1 MTATEST
8 ATGAE
13 AASTAGGGGLS
24 ADRRQE
30 FEKEVAELKVR
41 TSVNQTDARNA
52 KGGLA
57 LAIIGVVLCLVGF
70 IGSRGSADGL
80 AQNDF
85 IVLSLGGVALTV
97 FGSIIWLRFSLGQLL
112 RLWLV
117 RLVYEQRDAADRIIG
132 K

>member
-8 ATGAE
+8 ATGAQ

-24 ADRRQE
+24 AVRRQE

-52 KGGLA
+52 KVGMA
-57 LAIIGVVLCLVGF
+57 LAIIGVILCLVGF

-80 AQNDF
+80 A
-85 IVLSLGGVALTV
+85 
-97 FGSIIWLRFSLGQLL
+97 
-112 RLWLV
+112 
-117 RLVYEQRDAADRIIG
+117 
-132 K
+132 

>member
-1 MTATEST
+1 MTATDST
-8 ATGAE
+8 AAGAQ

-24 ADRRQE
+24 AGRRQE
-30 FEKEVAELKVR
+30 FEQEVAELKVR

-52 KGGLA
+52 KVGMA
-57 LAIIGVVLCLVGF
+57 LAIIGVVLCLVSY
-70 IGSRGSADGL
+70 IGSINAADGL

-85 IVLSLGGVALTV
+85 IILALFGVSLSVA
-97 FGSIIWLRFSLGQLL
+97 GSIVWLRFSLGQLL

>member
-1 MTATEST
+1 MTATDST
-8 ATGAE
+8 APE
-13 AASTAGGGGLS
+13 ASSSTAGGAGLS
-24 ADRRQE
+24 AGRRQE
-30 FEKEVAELKVR
+30 FEAEVAQLKVR

-52 KGGLA
+52 KVGLGIA
-57 LAIIGVVLCLVGF
+57 VAGVILCLVGF

-85 IVLSLGGVALTV
+85 IVLSLGGVSLTV
-97 FGSIIWLRFSLGQLL
+97 LGSIIWLRFSLGQLL

-117 RLVYEQRDAADRIIG
+117 RLVYEQRDAADRVTG